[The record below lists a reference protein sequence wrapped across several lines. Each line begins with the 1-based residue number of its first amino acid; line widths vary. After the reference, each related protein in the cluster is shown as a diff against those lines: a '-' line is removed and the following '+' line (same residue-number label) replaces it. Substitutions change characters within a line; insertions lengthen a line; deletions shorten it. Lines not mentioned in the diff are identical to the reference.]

1 MDPLSITTA
10 VLSITKLCIS
20 SIGPLA
26 TWIGDIKGIAKTIEG
41 FQGEIETLA
50 ATLDCLKDTIT
61 SIELNFPNMGS
72 EQGTC
77 GRLLVRVSAI
87 LGDCEATMDRLGS
100 IFAQLDKH
108 RRSNKV
114 RAIRQFRYELKSG
127 EVACLRQRILHFNST
142 LALPL
147 QLLTVSLLVHQN
159 TPRMPDDLFGILQR
173 LEQLGNGVIKGANA
187 HGPTPDTQVFDWLQQ
202 LEFNM
207 AQTQA
212 AIEVVT
218 EQLSPTPPGTA
229 PDQPQNQ
236 RYSFVDLSEDN
247 RAEERAVY
255 DNLKECVTSVREL
268 SSSVS
273 SAASARSATT
283 SGTLRPAG
291 TANQSPFDS
300 FYTRASVYGVPLSQE
315 SRENIEAWIPQ
326 RHATPSRTVPSSSQD
341 LSGKACSTGS
351 VRTDGTDMTEPTDSE
366 DDDAIDPLLLK
377 AYIDSGQ
384 TKFSTGN
391 YELAEAAFRKALSRM
406 ETLQT
411 YTTVAITP
419 DDIRLLLSEACFRQR
434 KLAEAIETATHVAN
448 RTSDPSDGNRLAAAH
463 LLAQIYM
470 EQGDLVRAEQHALT
484 AVRGRRKRFGRSHA
498 LHHQSVELLIL
509 IYQKKGDEVEVEAW
523 QTLLPNKAGD
533 GTYILPNKKPTPAR
547 NASTADHASG
557 HPRPSHIPNPAPM
570 GESLRKKTMH
580 PSAPAS
586 VPVHAAAPGDIR
598 KDENSARWTPVQE
611 EMAEHQAAWAE
622 MDEDEQMRWETAD
635 VAPQDELFISS
646 DELYTSSDEPHVSAN
661 EPWASR
667 MKPPTSEDTSRTPEN
682 KLNGTTEEQLT
693 SRQQSFVYYYQRIEK
708 WCAAA
713 DHDRAVRMA
722 MRLLRLYHYGD
733 CLVLKAA
740 VGCGSKISMSLPVRS
755 GLSEAIRSGGESG
768 LVSTATNK
776 CAAIHFF
783 AALPGDYQFEV
794 KHLLENGAK
803 ANTEATLAEPLVDNR
818 HLIRYATPRML
829 AWMQGNTAVSHLLS
843 KHISAQGS

>member
-484 AVRGRRKRFGRSHA
+484 A
-498 LHHQSVELLIL
+498 
-509 IYQKKGDEVEVEAW
+509 KKGDEVEVEAW

-635 VAPQDELFISS
+635 VAPQDE
-646 DELYTSSDEPHVSAN
+646 
-661 EPWASR
+661 

-829 AWMQGNTAVSHLLS
+829 AWMQVPKEVKQTRVFIRDTRAIGKESRAGIYRHAVAGARTAKTVASLERLCLNLPAALS
-843 KHISAQGS
+843 RIHGVQIM